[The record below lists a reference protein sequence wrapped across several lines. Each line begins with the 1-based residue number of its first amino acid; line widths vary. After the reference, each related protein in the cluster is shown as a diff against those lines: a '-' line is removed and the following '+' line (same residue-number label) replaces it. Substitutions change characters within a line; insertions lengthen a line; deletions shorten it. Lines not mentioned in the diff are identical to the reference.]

1 MPHIC
6 GPHSNLPNCRYYDQ
20 YTTEQNPN
28 WVPAAGTGTMDK
40 QKKFPRLQMNQRW
53 EPKSNNEE
61 PEKEKEPKEI
71 PIQIERGPAV
81 RQGDED
87 NWAGKKKSAYIRP
100 QGSGQVEGKIYKQDQ
115 APEENIFPR
124 KRRSDLKPNM

>member
-20 YTTEQNPN
+20 YITEQNPN

-40 QKKFPRLQMNQRW
+40 QKTFPRLQMNQRW

-71 PIQIERGPAV
+71 LIQIERGPAV

-87 NWAGKKKSAYIRP
+87 NWAGKKKSEILAYKCYKLGFLPIIDWFYF
-100 QGSGQVEGKIYKQDQ
+100 IYSSPK
-115 APEENIFPR
+115 PTKSNI
-124 KRRSDLKPNM
+124 